1 MPQYTQNTASLDQD
15 AVVSVE
21 RDQLALELQLS
32 LCHLDNGPWRAM
44 AALAEIAIAFAVP
57 RLVSLLVIA
66 IVAFEVELLLR

>member
-1 MPQYTQNTASLDQD
+1 MPQCTQNTVSSDQE

-32 LCHLDNGPWRAM
+32 LCRLDNGPRHAL
-44 AALAEIAIAFAVP
+44 AAFAEIAIAFAVP

-66 IVAFEVELLLR
+66 TLAFEVELLLR

>member
-1 MPQYTQNTASLDQD
+1 MPQYTQSTASLDQD

-32 LCHLDNGPWRAM
+32 LCRLDNGPWRAM
-44 AALAEIAIAFAVP
+44 AALAEIAIGFTVP

>member
-32 LCHLDNGPWRAM
+32 LCHLANGPWRAM
-44 AALAEIAIAFAVP
+44 AALAEIAIGFTVP
-57 RLVSLLVIA
+57 RLVSLFVIA

>member
-32 LCHLDNGPWRAM
+32 LCQLDNGPWRAM
-44 AALAEIAIAFAVP
+44 ATLAEIAIAFAVP

-66 IVAFEVELLLR
+66 IVAFEVELLLS

>member
-1 MPQYTQNTASLDQD
+1 MPQYTQNAASLNQEV
-15 AVVSVE
+15 VVSVE

-32 LCHLDNGPWRAM
+32 LCHLDNGRWQAL
-44 AALAEIAIAFAVP
+44 AALAELTIAFATP